1 MVRFAVLNKRR
12 IILFSLVLCL
22 AAALFVLW
30 PTDTGRIRKLI
41 KEGAGAVESRDR
53 EGVME
58 KVSFNYRDDH
68 GMTYLSLREVVKREL
83 QRLSEISIEYENL
96 EIRVSGDTATA
107 QLDLRVIGFLL
118 FFVMGPAEEIYW
130 HGFVQRVLGER
141 FGSAAGLFLTAAVY
155 SLVHAV
161 ALNLMLLAA
170 AAVCG
175 LFWGWLYQREQS
187 LIPVILSHSI
197 WDVLIFL
204 IFPLS

>member
-107 QLDLRVIGFLL
+107 QLDLRVIAASGNEKGYLIGDIKSPARLKLILDKEHTKWRVVRIEGFH
-118 FFVMGPAEEIYW
+118 V
-130 HGFVQRVLGER
+130 VR
-141 FGSAAGLFLTAAVY
+141 
-155 SLVHAV
+155 
-161 ALNLMLLAA
+161 
-170 AAVCG
+170 
-175 LFWGWLYQREQS
+175 
-187 LIPVILSHSI
+187 
-197 WDVLIFL
+197 
-204 IFPLS
+204 